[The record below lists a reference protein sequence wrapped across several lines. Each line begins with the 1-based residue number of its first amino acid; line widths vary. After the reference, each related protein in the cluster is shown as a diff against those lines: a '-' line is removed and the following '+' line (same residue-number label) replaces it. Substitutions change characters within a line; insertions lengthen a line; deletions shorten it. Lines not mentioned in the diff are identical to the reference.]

1 MKKIKASVLLL
12 TALLAANFTKA
23 QTIEEGRDFLYY
35 EKYISAKNVFQ
46 KLVDANPNNV
56 DAVYWLGQ
64 TLLAPQDDKD
74 IAGAK
79 ALYQKALAA
88 NSNSGLL
95 TAGMGHIALLE
106 GNAADARSRFETA
119 ISLSGGKN
127 IAVLNAVGFAN
138 ADFYS
143 KLGDG
148 GYAIEK
154 LKQAIALKG
163 MKDPDVYAN
172 LGDAYRKLAD
182 GGNAQLAYEAA
193 LALKPNY
200 ARAKYRIGRVYQ
212 TQGASQ
218 EEIFMKYYN
227 DAIAMD
233 PNYTPVYFTLYQYF
247 YENNVPR
254 SAGYLEKYLAAKG
267 TDEPNAC
274 FLRVQITFAQG
285 LYQQAVSKAD
295 ECIAAG
301 GANPY
306 PNLYGIKA
314 YSYYRL
320 GDSINAKTS
329 FDQYFQRQKPVRI
342 GSRDYETY
350 AKVLLKFP
358 GNESLAGTYIDKA
371 VELDSTEAGKVSL
384 LKSVATGFEALKEYK
399 DAADWYRKILGIK
412 KNPNKVDMYNAGY
425 NYNKGG
431 DYQQSIDIFNMYIQ
445 KFPDE
450 SFGYY
455 MNAKNQLKLD
465 SLDVSNKG
473 LANYL
478 KVVDMTDLIK
488 DKPGEKDRIKNSLR
502 YLIEFY
508 ANVKRNKD
516 SALLFTDKGIN
527 LDPADS
533 DFVSMKRQISMMT
546 MKPLPPPI
554 KSTTVT
560 NSKGEKVTTSAD
572 GTITTIGKDGSSTT
586 VTRDGKVTTVKDGV
600 TTIVEKGKVTVIG
613 KDGKITTTAPPVK
626 QVPKPVP
633 VPKKK

>member
-46 KLVDANPNNV
+46 KLVDANPNNL

-95 TAGMGHIALLE
+95 TASMGHIALLE
-106 GNAADARSRFETA
+106 GNAADARNRFETA

-127 IAVLNAVGFAN
+127 VAVLNAVGFAN
-138 ADFYS
+138 ADFSS
-143 KLGDG
+143 KLGDA

-154 LKQAIALKG
+154 LKLAIAQKG

-212 TQGASQ
+212 TQGTSQ

-227 DAIAMD
+227 EAIAMD

-247 YENNVPR
+247 YETNVPR

-267 TDEPNAC
+267 TDEPNSC
-274 FLRVQITFAQG
+274 FLRAQITFAQG
-285 LYQQAVSKAD
+285 LFQEAITKSD

-314 YSYYRL
+314 YAYYKL

-329 FDQYFQRQKPVRI
+329 FDQYFQKQKPAKI

-358 GNESLAGTYIDKA
+358 GNESLAGTFIDKA

-399 DAADWYRKILGIK
+399 DAADWYRKILGVK
-412 KNPNKVDMYNAGY
+412 KNPSKVDMYNAGY

-465 SLDVSNKG
+465 SLDISNKG

-478 KVVDMTDLIK
+478 KVIDMTDLIK

-516 SALLFTDKGIN
+516 SAILFTDKGIA

-546 MKPLPPPI
+546 IKPLPPV
-554 KSTTVT
+554 KTTT
-560 NSKGEKVTTSAD
+560 TINSKGEKVTTSAD
-572 GTITTIGKDGSSTT
+572 GTITTIGKDGSSTV
-586 VTRDGKVTTVKDGV
+586 VTRDGKVTTIKDGV

-613 KDGKITTTAPPVK
+613 KDGKVTTTAPPVK
-626 QVPKPVP
+626 QIPKPAP